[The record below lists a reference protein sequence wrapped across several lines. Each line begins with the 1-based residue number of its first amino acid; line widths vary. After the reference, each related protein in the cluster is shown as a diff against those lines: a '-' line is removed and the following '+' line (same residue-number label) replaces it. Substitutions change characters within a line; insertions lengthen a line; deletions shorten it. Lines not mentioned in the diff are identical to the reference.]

1 MLYCTYEQYQTAGG
15 GTLDEAKITDNLP
28 VIYNIIGSCLLEE
41 DDIYKRLS
49 VFSRIVRD
57 L

>member
-1 MLYCTYEQYQTAGG
+1 MEL
-15 GTLDEAKITDNLP
+15 LKKKITDNLP
-28 VIYNIIGSCLLEE
+28 VIYNIIGRCLLEE